1 MKYKLYKNNEFI
13 MGRQHFY
20 PIKSYL
26 KNLLSMKNLMVLSF
40 KEWLETAEKNG
51 YRLEVEK

>member
-13 MGRQHFY
+13 MERQHFY

-26 KNLLSMKNLMVLSF
+26 KNLLGMKNLMVLSF

-51 YRLEVEK
+51 YRLEVKK